1 MEQKITEGI
10 ANFVAKTSHDRL
22 PQEAISAAKGCIL
35 DCLGVA
41 LLGAGEE
48 ASRIMIEYG
57 RRSKGSPEATL
68 WTGEIKVPAFQAVLA
83 NGTMAHV
90 LDYDDY
96 STTWLAHP
104 TVAIF
109 PAALA
114 MAEKCHSPGRECLLA
129 YVLGVE
135 VGGKL
140 SAVFGDTHY
149 LVGWHNTGTLG
160 SIGATIASAKI
171 LNLNVKKIRFAIGI
185 GASLANGLRQ
195 NFGSMTKSLH
205 AGNANRNGIVAVEL
219 AEAGFT
225 SDENIIETPFGF
237 SKVFAGG
244 KESSLDGVPGS
255 LGSPFEIVSPGLTIK
270 PYPSCGGTHPMI
282 YAMLSPKKEH
292 ELSPSEVSEIECRAC
307 SALPNVL
314 IHHHPHQGLEGKFS
328 MEFCLAAALIDGKV
342 GVGQFTDEGVNR
354 PEIQSLISRTKFVH
368 PDGWT
373 EDLISPQEVV
383 IRLKDGREF
392 SRKVSFADVPGS
404 PQNPITWEE
413 QSNKFRDCSQGIIPA
428 KKIDGIIDLVLH
440 FDELQDVNELTELLA

>member
-10 ANFVAKTSHDRL
+10 ADFVAKTSYNQL

-35 DCLGVA
+35 DCLGVS
-41 LLGAGEE
+41 LLGSREE

-57 RRSKGSPEATL
+57 RRSEGSPEATV
-68 WTGEIKVPAFQAVLA
+68 WTGKIMVPASQTVLI

-96 STTWLAHP
+96 SLTWLAHP

-114 MAEKCHSPGRECLLA
+114 MAEKCHRPGRECLLA
-129 YVLGVE
+129 YILGVE

-140 SAVFGDTHY
+140 SAAFGNTHY

-160 SIGATIASAKI
+160 SIGAATASVKI
-171 LNLNVKKIRFAIGI
+171 LNLDVKKIKFALGI
-185 GASLANGLRQ
+185 GASLASGLRQ

-205 AGNANRNGIVAVEL
+205 AGSANRNGIVAAEL

-225 SDENIIETPFGF
+225 SDENIIEAPLGF

-244 KESSLDGVPGS
+244 KEQPLDGVPGS
-255 LGSPFEIVSPGLTIK
+255 LGNPFEIVSPGLTIK

-282 YAMLSPKKEH
+282 YAMLNLKKEH
-292 ELSPSEVSEIECRAC
+292 DLSPSEVTEIECRA
-307 SALPNVL
+307 SRALPNIL
-314 IHHHPHQGLEGKFS
+314 IHHRPHQGLEGKFS
-328 MEFCLAAALIDGKV
+328 MEFCLAAALTDGKI
-342 GVGQFTDEGVNR
+342 GVGQFTDESINR
-354 PEIQSLISRTKFVH
+354 SEIQDLISRTKFVH
-368 PDGWT
+368 P
-373 EDLISPQEVV
+373 EDWSEDIISPQEVV
-383 IRLKDGREF
+383 VRLKDGREF

-404 PQNPITWEE
+404 PRNPITWEE
-413 QSNKFRDCSQGIIPA
+413 QCNKFRDCAQIVLPA
-428 KKIDGIIDLVLH
+428 KKINEIVELVLH
-440 FDELQDVNELTELLA
+440 FDELRDVNELTKLLT

>member
-10 ANFVAKTSHDRL
+10 ADFVAKTSYDQL
-22 PQEAISAAKGCIL
+22 PGEAISAAKGCIL

-41 LLGAGEE
+41 LLGSGEE
-48 ASRIMIEYG
+48 ASRITIEYG
-57 RRSKGSPEATL
+57 RKSGGSPEATV
-68 WTGEIKVPAFQAVLA
+68 WTGGIRLPASQAVII
-83 NGTMAHV
+83 NGTIAHV

-96 STTWLAHP
+96 STSWIAHP

-114 MAEKCHSPGRECLLA
+114 MAEKYHRPGRECLLA

-140 SAVFGDTHY
+140 SAAFGSTHY

-160 SIGATIASAKI
+160 SIGATTASAKI
-171 LNLNVKKIRFAIGI
+171 LNLDVKKIRFALGI

-205 AGNANRNGIVAVEL
+205 AGCANRNGVVAAEL

-225 SDENIIETPFGF
+225 ADKSIIEAPLGF
-237 SKVFAGG
+237 SKVLAGG
-244 KESSLDGVPGS
+244 KEQTLEGIPGS
-255 LGSPFEIVSPGLTIK
+255 LGNPFDIVSPGITIK

-282 YAMLSPKKEH
+282 YAMLNMRKEH
-292 ELSPSEVSEIECRAC
+292 KLFPSEVAEIECRAN

-314 IHHHPHQGLEGKFS
+314 IHHRPHQALEGKFS

-342 GVGQFTDEGVNR
+342 GVGQFTDESINR
-354 PEIQSLISRTKFVH
+354 PEIQDLIARAKFTH
-368 PDGWT
+368 P
-373 EDLISPQEVV
+373 EDLNKELLSPQEVV
-383 IRLKDGREF
+383 VRLKDGREF
-392 SRKVSFADVPGS
+392 SRRVSFAEVPGS
-404 PQNPITWEE
+404 PRNPITWEE
-413 QSNKFRDCSQGIIPA
+413 QSNKFRDCTQGIIPA
-428 KKIDGIIDLVLH
+428 KKIDEIVELVLH
-440 FDELQDVNELTELLA
+440 FDKLQDVNKLTELLA